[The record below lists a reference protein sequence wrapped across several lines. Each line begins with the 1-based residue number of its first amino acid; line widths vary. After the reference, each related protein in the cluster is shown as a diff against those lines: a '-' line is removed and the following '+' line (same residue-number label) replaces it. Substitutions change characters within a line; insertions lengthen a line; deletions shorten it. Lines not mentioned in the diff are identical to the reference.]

1 VLHACRQHGCSRF
14 LIGQGHPHGHQGSF
28 AVWSEGGF
36 NVVVG
41 RGIRQVHPFD
51 MHDTAVGFQLKKL
64 AGDVAGGTF
73 AVGPFVAVIS
83 RIRIGDLQII

>member
-1 VLHACRQHGCSRF
+1 M
-14 LIGQGHPHGHQGSF
+14 
-28 AVWSEGGF
+28 
-36 NVVVG
+36 VVG

-51 MHDTAVGFQLKKL
+51 MHDSAVGFQLKKL